1 MGISLSRLL
10 STTIKVIKLMIH
22 RVLSHATQVHLDS
35 RVSIIIITGELRT
48 QQSDWRNR
56 CWVEKC
62 LFHLTGR
69 PTFSSNLVIR

>member
-35 RVSIIIITGELRT
+35 RDSIIITGEQRT

-56 CWVEKC
+56 RWEEKC
-62 LFHLTGR
+62 LYHLTGG